1 MARTRLAFLDPPK
14 ESATRLTVQP
24 RVIFTRFS
32 GVENPELRPWLAHVN
47 RVLGTRAP
55 AVAVATDP
63 SVWQL
68 ISANNR
74 ELARSA
80 GVYAG
85 FRAASD
91 AAAETV
97 AGLTSAVSRHVVDD
111 ARGLLGWY
119 LAIDD
124 VPVAICSRWYLAER
138 ERSQAVNLALNSL
151 KVAVFSDSARLAP
164 ERATRVKDLRVR

>member
-1 MARTRLAFLDPPK
+1 LI
-14 ESATRLTVQP
+14 VQP
-24 RVIFTRFS
+24 RVIFTTFS
-32 GVENPELRPWLAHVN
+32 GIDSPELRPWLAHVS

-55 AVAVATDP
+55 AVAAAADP

-74 ELARSA
+74 GLARSA

-91 AAAETV
+91 AAATTV
-97 AGLTSAVSRHVVDD
+97 ANLASVVSRHVVDD

-119 LAIDD
+119 LAIDGE
-124 VPVAICSRWYLAER
+124 PVVVCSRWYLAER
-138 ERSQAVNLALNSL
+138 ERSQAVNLALATL
-151 KVAVFSDSARLAP
+151 KIAVLSDGARRAP
-164 ERATRVKDLRVR
+164 DRSGREANLHVR